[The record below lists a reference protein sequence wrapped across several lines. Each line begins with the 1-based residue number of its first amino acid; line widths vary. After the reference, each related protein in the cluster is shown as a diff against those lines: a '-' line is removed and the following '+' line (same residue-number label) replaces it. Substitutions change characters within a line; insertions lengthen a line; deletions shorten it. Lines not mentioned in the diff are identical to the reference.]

1 VIVTVWRSGQL
12 IATRRVADDLSV
24 REVLRRLG
32 IGEHLRVCWHPEGR
46 PDRATT
52 IQDGSTDD
60 G

>member
-1 VIVTVWRSGQL
+1 VIVRVWRSGQL

-32 IGEHLRVCWHPEGR
+32 IGQHLRVCCHPEGQ
-46 PDRATT
+46 PDRVTT
-52 IQDGSTDD
+52 IQNGSGDD